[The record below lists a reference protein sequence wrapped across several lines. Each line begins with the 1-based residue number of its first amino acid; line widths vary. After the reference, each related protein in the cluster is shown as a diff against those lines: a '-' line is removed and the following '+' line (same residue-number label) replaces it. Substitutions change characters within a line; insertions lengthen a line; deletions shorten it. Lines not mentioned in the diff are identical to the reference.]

1 MLLVIDL
8 LVMYSCHLDVRSDLF
23 ICTYYLGAVNVK
35 RMSLYACELGAVVL
49 MSACGYILCIYD
61 TTQNF
66 STAMD
71 YIYTG
76 LESEC
81 SILFFFGL
89 IDPACMA
96 VCWGNL
102 SVNHC
107 DEYQWWCFL

>member
-81 SILFFFGL
+81 SILFFFW
-89 IDPACMA
+89 ID
-96 VCWGNL
+96 
-102 SVNHC
+102 
-107 DEYQWWCFL
+107 